1 MVLRQQQ
8 IIITEIAMIVQ
19 IDEKNQIVEKSQV
32 VVVVVVAVTVADTLM
47 PRMIQTKIVR
57 LPND

>member
-8 IIITEIAMIVQ
+8 IIITEIVMIVQ
-19 IDEKNQIVEKSQV
+19 IDGKNLVEKSQV
-32 VVVVVVAVTVADTLM
+32 EVVEVAVTVADTLM
-47 PRMIQTKIVR
+47 HHMIQTKIVR